1 MISVVIPAHNEEENV
16 LQAQAEISRVL
27 EPFGDYELIFVDDG
41 SRDKTWE
48 KITSLASVNGSRVR
62 GLRFSRNFGKEA
74 AIRAGLDKASGDAV
88 IVIDC
93 DLQHPPEVIPEM
105 IEKWRAGAQVVRGKK
120 SFRGRESIL
129 HRGFVALFNGMMSR
143 SVGFDMSGASDFIL
157 LDKTVVSALLGF
169 GERGSFFRALAQF
182 VGFETAEVYY
192 DVAPRERGK
201 GSFTFFVLSGYALR
215 NIAAFS
221 PIPLYF
227 SLFCGLTASALAAV
241 LAVLKLFSVPL
252 GTFSGGVIA
261 LIFLSGLILISMGIL
276 GFYLSRVYE
285 EIKARPRYL
294 IAKDTKNAAKEGEND

>member
-16 LQAQAEISRVL
+16 AQAQEAISRVL
-27 EPFGDYELIFVDDG
+27 APFGAYELIFVDDG

-48 KITSLASVNGSRVR
+48 KITAAAADSHVR

-74 AIRAGLDKASGDAV
+74 AIRAGLDAASGEAV
-88 IVIDC
+88 VVIDC
-93 DLQHPPEVIPEM
+93 DLQHPPEVIPQM
-105 IEKWRAGAQVVRGKK
+105 IEKWQSGAQVVRGKK
-120 SFRGRESIL
+120 SFRGRESL
-129 HRGFVALFNGMMSR
+129 MHRGFVALFNGMMSR
-143 SVGFDMSGASDFIL
+143 AVGFDMSGASDFIL
-157 LDKTVVSALLGF
+157 LDKSVVEALLGF

-182 VGFETAEVYY
+182 VGFDAEEVYY
-192 DVAPRERGK
+192 DVAPRERGR
-201 GSFTFFVLSGYALR
+201 GSFTFIGLSSYALR

-227 SLFCGLTASALAAV
+227 SLVCGLIAAALAAV

-261 LIFLSGLILISMGIL
+261 LIFLAGLILISMGIL

-294 IAKDTKNAAKEGEND
+294 IAKDTKNTAKEGQND